1 MVAAEN
7 LPTLRI
13 LYSPSLE
20 GSQLLRELR
29 MRDGISVMGPGD
41 RAPDLPEGLPTLC
54 LVAPGDSPCDGLGPS
69 SLVCLLGG
77 SEEEAIREGWAYVP
91 DPTLDALARVARVR
105 WPFLP
110 ALAEAISKLRRDY
123 DSQSLI
129 LDQLTEVSIALSA
142 ERDNSKLTQLILS
155 RAILLAGCDAGSLY
169 VRVPDNPEAPDK
181 PPSLRFVAAQ
191 NNSVSFNF
199 SEIEI
204 PIDKGSLAG
213 YVAATGQPLTIEDA
227 YLLPEGAPYT
237 FNPAFDRNT
246 GYRTKSQL
254 VLPMT
259 NHRGDITGVLQLINK
274 KLDPS
279 HPIQGDADVE
289 KQVVP
294 FDAETIQ
301 LMRAVGSL
309 AAVAID
315 NARLY
320 ENIERL
326 FEGFVRAS
334 VTAIEQR
341 DPTTSGHSLR
351 VSILT
356 VGLAECVDRTPAGP
370 LSEYRF
376 TPEQFRELRY
386 ASLLHDFGKVGV
398 REQVLIKA
406 KKLYPHELERIL
418 TRLELAR
425 LYREREILLERL
437 REPGPHGDCTCA
449 ADDSVVQ
456 ELDRFREVIL
466 RANEPTVLPEGDFS
480 ALREI
485 ASFVFQDREG
495 KERVVLE
502 LEEASVLSIRKGSLS
517 EQERREIESHVTHTW
532 QFLKQIPWTRE
543 LRDIPNIAYGH
554 HEKLNGKG
562 YPRGIPEPVIPI
574 QSKIMTVS
582 DIFDAL
588 SAADRPYKKAVP
600 VEKALDIL
608 KLEVKDGFLD
618 PNLVDLFIE
627 AKVFEKTLD
636 LRAGAR
642 L

>member
-1 MVAAEN
+1 MAED
-7 LPTLRI
+7 PTVPI
-13 LYSPSLE
+13 LHVVIGESLE
-20 GSQLLRELR
+20 GSDLVGQLQA
-29 MRDGISVMGPGD
+29 RDGISVT
-41 RAPDLPEGLPTLC
+41 RAAEASLHPAEGIATLC
-54 LVAPGDSPCDGLGPS
+54 LVSPGEKPCPGLGPGA
-69 SLVCLLGG
+69 LVCLLGG
-77 SEEEAIREGWAYVP
+77 SEEEAIREGWAYIP

-110 ALAEAISKLRRDY
+110 ALSEVISRLRRDY

-129 LDQLTEVSIALSA
+129 LDQLTEVSIALST
-142 ERDNSKLTQLILS
+142 ERDNRKLAQLILS
-155 RAILLAGCDAGSLY
+155 RAILLAGSDAGSLY
-169 VRVPDNPEAPDK
+169 VRVPDDPEAPER

-191 NNSVSFNF
+191 NNSVTFDF
-199 SEIEI
+199 SEMEI
-204 PIDKGSLAG
+204 PIDRGSLAG
-213 YVAATGQPLTIEDA
+213 YVAATGQPLNIEDA
-227 YLLPEGAPYT
+227 YILPEGAPYT
-237 FNPAFDRNT
+237 FNRAFDRAT

-274 KLDPS
+274 KRDPARNL
-279 HPIQGDADVE
+279 HGEEDAE
-289 KQVVP
+289 ALVVP
-294 FDAETIQ
+294 FDPETVQ

-320 ENIERL
+320 QSIERL

-356 VGLAECVDRTPAGP
+356 VGLAECLERITSGP
-370 LSEYRF
+370 LSGYHF
-376 TPEQFRELRY
+376 SPEQFKELRY

-398 REQVLIKA
+398 REQVLVKA
-406 KKLYPHELERIL
+406 KKLYPHELERVL

-425 LYREREILLERL
+425 LYREREMLLEQLSRAE
-437 REPGPHGDCTCA
+437 RPA
-449 ADDSVVQ
+449 APCCPTDDAVVRD
-456 ELDRFREVIL
+456 LDRFREVIL

-485 ASFVFQDREG
+485 AAFTFKDAEA
-495 KERVVLE
+495 KDRVVLE

-517 EQERREIESHVTHTW
+517 ELERREIESHVTHTW
-532 QFLKQIPWTRE
+532 RFLKQIPWTRE
-543 LRDIPNIAYGH
+543 LRDIPDIAYGH

-562 YPRGIPEPVIPI
+562 YPRGIPGGEIPI
-574 QSKIMTVS
+574 QSKVMTVS

-608 KLEVKDGFLD
+608 KLEVKDGLLD